1 MHGDRYRSARGAA
14 LVGLA
19 AFLAWA
25 GPAGAREAT
34 FRVRADFDAPLNA
47 DSGWAGA
54 PSEPVT
60 VEADRPFR
68 LRLETEALGDGGS
81 YVLQVRRNG
90 GGWQT
95 LEAQEFPYPQREI
108 ELDFADPAAGLHPEG
123 WNLQV
128 GAAESLR
135 IVNGDAGR
143 VLRVEGGADGLAAT
157 YPPPWPL
164 PSFALAARFRIP
176 DDGRSGWA
184 MMFAHRDSHNFGFVR
199 FDRGSIAIGRVAEGV
214 EALLLQAAAPL
225 QPGAWHEVE
234 LELENGR
241 LSVSLDDKQSLEARF
256 PDALS
261 GVPGLLLAPG
271 ATAELAEW
279 VIQGVARTPPVSI
292 VKASAYANGAATTDL
307 VAGSA
312 RPFAPAM
319 GLSLAEQTPLWR
331 APGRH
336 GEFEWPLVIRRFGD
350 GPVVNQG
357 GDRFEFRMAGQNGH
371 SAVAGVTL
379 AVPPRHLGGTYVENP
394 GRIGPWQASNGD
406 LYFIMEP
413 TETDNKFMMMKSADA
428 GRTWTEVDGDN
439 RPTTSDLESVDG
451 RLVGDRLHI
460 VHQVTRS
467 LRYHEFRTSD
477 HPTHPDSWA
486 TRDEVAAEAEAIAQM
501 ATLARRP
508 DGTLVSVF
516 LADRLYHVTRGIDG
530 RWSRPV
536 AIDPGEAVIGT
547 GPQAVTARDGMV
559 HLAYT
564 TNDGRIWYR
573 RLQADGSLS
582 PRQVLADGA
591 GTTRAEYG
599 AVLPLAYDAASDTV
613 SIVYRLEDGRMWER
627 QVRGAGTPSAPIM
640 VSGRAVITDAV
651 DSQQPAA
658 DLVSHGGARHA
669 LWVDQVTRD
678 IFSAS
683 AQGSRWSDP
692 VLQVDGIEGSW
703 VRGNVIRKP
712 DGTLAYGYIYDAG
725 SGGGSGLNRY
735 AELPLRRSD
744 DSPEPAAAK

>member
-1 MHGDRYRSARGAA
+1 MHGDRYRSARGPA

-19 AFLAWA
+19 AFLACA
-25 GPAGAREAT
+25 VPAAAEEHT

-54 PSEPVT
+54 PGEPVM

-81 YVLQVRRNG
+81 YVLQARRNG
-90 GGWQT
+90 GDWQT
-95 LEAQEFPYPQREI
+95 LEAQEFPYPQREL
-108 ELDFADPAAGLHPEG
+108 ELDFADPAAGLRPEG
-123 WNLQV
+123 WNLHV
-128 GAAESLR
+128 GDAGSLR
-135 IVNGDAGR
+135 IVNQNAGR

-164 PSFALAARFRIP
+164 PSFALAARFRLP

-184 MMFAHRDSHNFGFVR
+184 MMFAHRDAGNFGFVR
-199 FDRGSIAIGRVAEGV
+199 FDQGNIAIGRVADGV
-214 EALLLQAAAPL
+214 EALLLHAAVPL
-225 QPGAWHEVE
+225 QRGAWHDAEI
-234 LELENGR
+234 ELENGR
-241 LSVSLDDKQSLEARF
+241 LTVSFDDAHSFEAGF
-256 PDALS
+256 PDALP
-261 GVPGLLLAPG
+261 GLPGLLLAPG
-271 ATAELAEW
+271 ATVELAKW
-279 VIQGVARTPPVSI
+279 VIEGVARTPGVSI
-292 VKASAYANGAATTDL
+292 VQSSAYANGAATADL

-312 RPFAPAM
+312 KPFAPAM
-319 GLSLAEQTPLWR
+319 GLSLAEQTPVWG
-331 APGRH
+331 APGCH

-350 GPVVNQG
+350 GPVVNQS
-357 GDRFEFRMAGQNGH
+357 GDRFEFRMAGPSGH
-371 SAVAGVTL
+371 SAVARVTL
-379 AVPPRHLGGTYVENP
+379 AVPPQHLGGTYVENP

-439 RPTTSDLESVDG
+439 RPITSDLESVDG
-451 RLVGDRLHI
+451 RLVGDRVHI
-460 VHQVTRS
+460 VHQVTHS
-467 LRYHEFRTSD
+467 VRYHEFRTSD

-501 ATLARRP
+501 ATLAPRP

-516 LADRLYHVTRGIDG
+516 LADRLYHVTRSIDG

-536 AIDPGEAVIGT
+536 AVDPDEAAIGT
-547 GPQAVTARDGMV
+547 GPQAVTGRDGLV

-564 TNDGRIWYR
+564 TSDGRIWYR

-582 PRQVLADGA
+582 PRQALADGA
-591 GTTRAEYG
+591 GATRAEYG

-613 SIVYRLEDGRMWER
+613 SIVYRLEDGRLWER
-627 QVRGAGTPSAPIM
+627 QVRGAGTPGAPIM
-640 VSGRAVITDAV
+640 VSGRQVITDAV

-683 AQGSRWSDP
+683 ADGSGWSEP
-692 VLQVDGIEGSW
+692 VLQVEAIEGSW
-703 VRGNVIRKP
+703 VRGNVVRKP
-712 DGTLAYGYIYDAG
+712 DGTLAYGYVYDAG

-735 AELPLRRSD
+735 AELPLRPSNGSTR
-744 DSPEPAAAK
+744 PPAAK